1 MNKLTEL
8 YIKLTEILKIQLY
21 LKKENEQLTRQINK
35 EKLNILFALDA
46 VHPNDNYEYLNVGIE
61 TNINNMLSV
70 RAGYPGI
77 GKKDAIEGI
86 TLGFGL
92 EYPVLKTSGNLIFEY
107 TSADFGPLGSVERLS
122 IGFNF

>member
-1 MNKLTEL
+1 VFEFVNAQYETDAFPLPL
-8 YIKLTEILKIQLY
+8 LFRVGVGGYLINNEI
-21 LKKENEQLTRQINK
+21 
-35 EKLNILFALDA
+35 LNILFAFDA

-61 TNINNMLSV
+61 TTINNMLSI

-92 EYPVLKTSGNLIFEY
+92 EYPVMKTSGNLIFEY